1 MHLLTWA
8 LSWLIPRDIFHFFSF
23 YRILQNKKKMFT
35 WYVYFFGNYWNTKKK
50 KIQKKKIQIEC
61 NLIINKKKKLK
72 LLIFFLTPLWLFFIY
87 YNYEYASFEQTLKII
102 PSSKRCEV
110 RSLHR
115 TCQGYE
121 ATSGNYV
128 LEYSS
133 HQVSEIVWLMTRG
146 SSTNCL
152 VVGIY

>member
-23 YRILQNKKKMFT
+23 YRILQNKKKCLHCMFI
-35 WYVYFFGNYWNTKKK
+35 FLAIIEIQKKNK
-50 KIQKKKIQIEC
+50 LKKKIQIEY

-72 LLIFFLTPLWLFFIY
+72 LLKFFLTPLWLLFIY

-115 TCQGYE
+115 TWQGYE